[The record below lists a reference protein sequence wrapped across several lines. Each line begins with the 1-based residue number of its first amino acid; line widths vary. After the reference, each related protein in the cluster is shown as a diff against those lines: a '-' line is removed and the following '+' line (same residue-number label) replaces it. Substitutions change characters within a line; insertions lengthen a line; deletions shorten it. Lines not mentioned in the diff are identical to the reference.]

1 MNTETVPA
9 QIPAE
14 NVIQFT
20 VMDLTGD
27 TKTVWDK
34 TKPVEVEA
42 AREMFK
48 KLRASGYL
56 AYKVAGEKGDK
67 GEAFVEFD
75 PNAGA
80 IIFSPALQGG

>member
-1 MNTETVPA
+1 MNTETVSTNP
-9 QIPAE
+9 
-14 NVIQFT
+14 NDSIQFT

-27 TKTVWDK
+27 TKHMWDK
-34 TKPVEVEA
+34 TKPVEVDA

-48 KLRASGYL
+48 SLRSKGYL
-56 AYKVAGEKGDK
+56 AYKVFGEKGDK
-67 GEAFVEFD
+67 GETLTEFD